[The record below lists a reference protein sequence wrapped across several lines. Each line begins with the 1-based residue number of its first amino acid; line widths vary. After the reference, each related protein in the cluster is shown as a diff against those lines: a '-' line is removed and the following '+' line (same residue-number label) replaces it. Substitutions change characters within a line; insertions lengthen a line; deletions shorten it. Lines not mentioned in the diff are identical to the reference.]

1 MPGAVDMQKN
11 MFEVSPLNHVVA
23 LCLAQVCVPP
33 PAIPVWPCFEG
44 GVFRDEGGAGVCNY
58 QCAKR
63 HKVWISAIILN
74 FHHTFLQGVHA
85 SLFDRSHVC
94 ARACACA
101 SLVCAFCRGCC
112 VRTRMAKGRNRV
124 RKEGS

>member
-1 MPGAVDMQKN
+1 
-11 MFEVSPLNHVVA
+11 MFQTSPLNHVVA
-23 LCLAQVCVPP
+23 LCFAQVCVPP

-44 GVFRDEGGAGVCNY
+44 GVFEGWGGAGVCNY

-94 ARACACA
+94 ARACACVHR
-101 SLVCAFCRGCC
+101 LCTFCEGCC
-112 VRTRMAKGRNRV
+112 VRTCTAKGRERV
-124 RKEGS
+124 R

>member
-1 MPGAVDMQKN
+1 
-11 MFEVSPLNHVVA
+11 MFEVLPLNHVAA
-23 LCLAQVCVPP
+23 LCFAQVCVCPLQLFQCG
-33 PAIPVWPCFEG
+33 PALK
-44 GVFRDEGGAGVCNY
+44 GVFLGMRGGAGVCNY

-85 SLFDRSHVC
+85 SPFDRSHVC
-94 ARACACA
+94 ARACACV